1 MQIANKRTILL
12 LGILGISTL
21 LSGCINWE
29 KKYKGL
35 LAEHSNLKGRYA
47 HEQEEKGSYAEKLAE
62 SERLIADLQSKI
74 RDKGQSPGQAG
85 GFGEGYDVDFDPS
98 AGTITVTLPN
108 TILFRS
114 GSANLKSATNKDLD
128 HILSVIRS
136 KYRGR
141 QIDIVGHTDSDP
153 IKRSSWKDNW
163 ELSAQR
169 SLSVVRYIEKRGISG
184 NKIRAI
190 GCGQARPIASNSK
203 ASGKS
208 KNRRVEIVV
217 HLK

>member
-12 LGILGISTL
+12 LAILGVSTL

-35 LAEHSNLKGRYA
+35 LSEHTNLRGRLGREQDEKGRL
-47 HEQEEKGSYAEKLAE
+47 EGELDKSN
-62 SERLIADLQSKI
+62 RLIAELQSKI
-74 RDKGQSPGQAG
+74 RDGGQSAGRAG
-85 GFGEGYDVDFDPS
+85 GFGDNYDVDFDAS

-114 GSANLKSATNKDLD
+114 GSATLKTAKNKDLD
-128 HILSVIRS
+128 HIQSVIKS

-153 IKRSSWKDNW
+153 IKKSKWKDNW

-169 SLSVVRYIEKRGISG
+169 ALSVVRYLEKRGMSG
-184 NKIRAI
+184 NSIRAV
-190 GCGQARPIASNSK
+190 GCGEARPVASNAK

>member
-12 LGILGISTL
+12 LAVLGISTL

-29 KKYKGL
+29 KKYKSL
-35 LAEHSNLKGRYA
+35 LSENKNLKGRYDR
-47 HEQEEKGSYAEKLAE
+47 EQDEKGRLAGELAE

-74 RDKGQSPGQAG
+74 RDRGQSPGRATE
-85 GFGEGYDVDFDPS
+85 FGEGYQVEFDPS

-114 GSANLKSATNKDLD
+114 GSAKLKTATNKDLD

-136 KYRGR
+136 KYRGH
-141 QIDIVGHTDSDP
+141 QIDVVGHTDSDP
-153 IKRSSWKDNW
+153 IKKSAWKDNW

-169 SLSVVRYIEKRGISG
+169 ALSVVRYLEKRGMAG
-184 NKIRAI
+184 NKIRAV
-190 GCGQARPIASNSK
+190 GCGEARPVASNSK

>member
-12 LGILGISTL
+12 LAILGVSTL

-35 LAEHSNLKGRYA
+35 LSEHRNLKGRLA
-47 HEQEEKGSYAEKLAE
+47 AEQQEKGSYAEKLAE
-62 SERLIADLQSKI
+62 SERMIADLQSKI
-74 RDKGQSPGQAG
+74 REQGPSRAMGFNDKYNPTL
-85 GFGEGYDVDFDPS
+85 DPS

-108 TILFRS
+108 AILFLS
-114 GSANLKSATNKDLD
+114 GKAALKTATNKDLD

-136 KYRGR
+136 EYRGR
-141 QIDIVGHTDSDP
+141 PVDVVGHTDSDP
-153 IKRSSWKDNW
+153 IRKSAWKDNW

-169 SLSVVRYIEKRGISG
+169 ALSVVRYLEKRGISG
-184 NKIRAI
+184 NNIRAV
-190 GCGQARPIASNSK
+190 GCGAARPVASNSSR
-203 ASGKS
+203 SGKA

>member
-12 LGILGISTL
+12 LAVLGISTL

-35 LAEHSNLKGRYA
+35 LSEHKNLKGRLGR
-47 HEQEEKGSYAEKLAE
+47 ERDEKGRLEGELDKSN
-62 SERLIADLQSKI
+62 RLIAELQSKI

-114 GSANLKSATNKDLD
+114 GSATLKSATNKDLD

-136 KYRGR
+136 RYRGR

-153 IKRSSWKDNW
+153 IKKSKWKDNW

-169 SLSVVRYIEKRGISG
+169 ALSVVRYLEKRGISG
-184 NKIRAI
+184 NNIRAV
-190 GCGQARPIASNSK
+190 GCGEARPVASNSK

>member
-35 LAEHSNLKGRYA
+35 LAEHSNLKGRYGR
-47 HEQEEKGSYAEKLAE
+47 EQDEKGRLAGELAE

-74 RDKGQSPGQAG
+74 RDGGQSAGRAG
-85 GFGEGYDVDFDPS
+85 GFGDNYDVDFDPS

-114 GSANLKSATNKDLD
+114 GSSKLKTATNKDLD

-153 IKRSSWKDNW
+153 IKKSAWKDNW

-169 SLSVVRYIEKRGISG
+169 ALSVVRYFEKRGMAG
-184 NKIRAI
+184 NKIRAV
-190 GCGQARPIASNSK
+190 GCGEARPVASNSK

>member
-12 LGILGISTL
+12 LAILGTSTL

-35 LAEHSNLKGRYA
+35 LAEHSNLRGRLA
-47 HEQEEKGSYAEKLAE
+47 AEQEEKGSYAEKLAE
-62 SERLIADLQSKI
+62 SERMIADLQRKI
-74 RDKGQSPGQAG
+74 SEQGPSRATGFDKRFNPIL
-85 GFGEGYDVDFDPS
+85 DPS

-108 TILFRS
+108 AILFRS
-114 GSANLKSATNKDLD
+114 GSAKLKTATNKDLD

-136 KYRGR
+136 EYRGR
-141 QIDIVGHTDSDP
+141 PVDIVGHTDSDP
-153 IKRSSWKDNW
+153 IKKSAWKDNW

-169 SLSVVRYIEKRGISG
+169 ALSVVRYLEKRGMAG
-184 NKIRAI
+184 NKIRAV
-190 GCGQARPIASNSK
+190 GCGEARPVASNSSG
-203 ASGKS
+203 SGKA

>member
-1 MQIANKRTILL
+1 MQIAKKRTILL

-47 HEQEEKGSYAEKLAE
+47 HEQEEKGAYAEKLAE

-74 RDKGQSPGQAG
+74 REQGPKGT
-85 GFGEGYDVDFDPS
+85 GFDPRFNPTLDPS

-108 TILFRS
+108 AILFRS
-114 GSANLKSATNKDLD
+114 GSATLKEAKNADLD
-128 HILSVIRS
+128 QILSVIRS
-136 KYRGR
+136 EYRGR
-141 QIDIVGHTDSDP
+141 PVDVVGHTDSDP
-153 IKRSSWKDNW
+153 IKKSAWKDNW

-169 SLSVVRYIEKRGISG
+169 ALSVVRYLEGHGIAG
-184 NKIRAI
+184 DKVRAV
-190 GCGQARPIASNSK
+190 GCGQARSVASNSS